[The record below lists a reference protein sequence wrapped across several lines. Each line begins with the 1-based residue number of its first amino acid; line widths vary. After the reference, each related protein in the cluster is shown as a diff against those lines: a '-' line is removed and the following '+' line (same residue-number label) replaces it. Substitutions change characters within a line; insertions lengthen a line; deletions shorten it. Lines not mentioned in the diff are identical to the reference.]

1 MRREL
6 GTSSFAASLKI
17 GEIMAEQAGAT
28 LPLDGREVNVVR
40 AETAE
45 LWKLSWPVVLSRLGI
60 MVMGLSDAIVVGRFS
75 ATQLGYHAL
84 AWAPT
89 SVVVTMAVGLLTG
102 VQVMTARR
110 IGQGHRELTGA
121 VLRRGL
127 AYSFWIGMI
136 SLGVTLAAGPTF
148 LHVIGLDKDLA
159 DGASRAMLIFAL
171 SLPGYAISVAASF
184 WLEGL
189 GKPKPGAVMMWLANG
204 VNLALLLLLVP
215 GHLGIPAMGAVGG
228 AWATSGA
235 RTFLAVAMLIYIW
248 RMPEAR
254 ALGVFTKPERDRAS
268 EAEQRRIGYG
278 AGASNFFEV
287 AAFASMNIF
296 AGWMGGLTVAA
307 WAVVLNVAALVF
319 MVPLG
324 LSTGTAVMVGR
335 AYGARDAKGVTRA
348 GLIGFGITAA
358 FGLVISLIIWPAAGL
373 ISQAYTSDKVV
384 IAMASAALVLSCLF
398 FLVDALQVVIAQALR
413 ARGDVWLPTF
423 THLTS
428 YVLVMMPLAWWLAI
442 PMGLGLNGIVWAVIA
457 ASFISAGLLSWR
469 FWSLARRGL

>member
-1 MRREL
+1 MADQAQ
-6 GTSSFAASLKI
+6 AA
-17 GEIMAEQAGAT
+17 
-28 LPLDGREVNVVR
+28 LPAKGREIDLVR
-40 AETAE
+40 NETAE

-60 MVMGLSDAIVVGRFS
+60 MVMGLSDAIVVGRYS

-102 VQVMTARR
+102 IQVMTARR
-110 IGQGHRELTGA
+110 IGQGRRELTGA

-127 AYSFWIGMI
+127 IYSFWIGAVSMV
-136 SLGVTLAAGPTF
+136 VTLLAGPTF
-148 LHVIGLDKDLA
+148 LHLIGLERDLA
-159 DGASRAMLIFAL
+159 DGAARAMLIFAL
-171 SLPGYAISVAASF
+171 SLPGYAISVASSF

-189 GKPKPGAVMMWLANG
+189 GKPKPGAVIMWLANG
-204 VNLALLLLLVP
+204 VNLLLLLLLVP
-215 GHLGIPAMGAVGG
+215 GSFGLPALGAVGG
-228 AWATSGA
+228 AWATTGA
-235 RTFLAVAMLIYIW
+235 RTFLALAMLLYIW
-248 RMPEAR
+248 RMPETR
-254 ALGVFTKPERDRAS
+254 ALGVFSKPERDRPA
-268 EAEQRRIGYG
+268 EIEQRRIGYG

-335 AYGARDAKGVTRA
+335 AYGARDSRGVVRS

-358 FGLVISLIIWPAAGL
+358 FGLVISLIIWPSAGL
-373 ISQAYTSDKVV
+373 ISKAYTSDPLVLK
-384 IAMASAALVLSCLF
+384 MASAALILSCLF

-423 THLTS
+423 THMTS
-428 YVLVMMPLAWWLAI
+428 YVVVMMPLAWWLSM

-457 ASFISAGLLSWR
+457 ASFLSAGLLATR
-469 FWSLARRGL
+469 FWVLARRGL

>member
-1 MRREL
+1 MADPAQ
-6 GTSSFAASLKI
+6 AA
-17 GEIMAEQAGAT
+17 
-28 LPLDGREVNVVR
+28 LPLGEREIDVVR
-40 AETAE
+40 KETAE

-89 SVVVTMAVGLLTG
+89 SVVVTMCVGLLTG

-110 IGQGHRELTGA
+110 IGQGRRELTGA

-127 AYSFWIGMI
+127 SYGFWIGVVSMAI
-136 SLGVTLAAGPTF
+136 TLAAGPTF

-159 DGASRAMLIFAL
+159 DGAAKAMLIFAL
-171 SLPGYAISVAASF
+171 SLPGYAFSVAASF

-204 VNLALLLLLVP
+204 VNLALLLVLVP
-215 GHLGIPAMGAVGG
+215 GNFGLPALGAVGG
-228 AWATSGA
+228 AWATTGA
-235 RTFLAVAMLIYIW
+235 RTFLALAMLAYIW

-254 ALGVFTKPERDRAS
+254 ALGVFNKPERDKPA
-268 EAEQRRIGYG
+268 EVEQRRIGYG

-296 AGWMGGLTVAA
+296 AGWMGGLHVAA

-335 AYGARDAKGVTRA
+335 AYGARDPCGVTRA
-348 GLIGFGITAA
+348 GLIGFGMTAV
-358 FGLVISLIIWPAAGL
+358 FGLVISLVIWPSAGL
-373 ISQAYTSDKVV
+373 ISQAYTYDKMVL
-384 IAMASAALVLSCLF
+384 AMASAALVLSCLF

-428 YVLVMMPLAWWLAI
+428 YVLVMMPLAWFLAI
-442 PMGLGLNGIVWAVIA
+442 HLKIGLNGIVWAVIA
-457 ASFISAGLLSWR
+457 ASFLSAGLLSAR
-469 FWSLARRGL
+469 FWMLARRGL

>member
-1 MRREL
+1 
-6 GTSSFAASLKI
+6 
-17 GEIMAEQAGAT
+17 MAEQAGAT
-28 LPLDGREVNVVR
+28 LPSDGREIDVVR
-40 AETAE
+40 AQTAE
-45 LWKLSWPVVLSRLGI
+45 LWKLSWPVVISRLGI
-60 MVMGLSDAIVVGRFS
+60 MTMGLSDAIVVGRYS

-110 IGQGHRELTGA
+110 IGQGRRELTGA

-127 AYSFWIGMI
+127 AYSFWIGVI
-136 SLGVTLAAGPTF
+136 SLAITLIAGPAF

-171 SLPGYAISVAASF
+171 SLPGYAISVSASF

-215 GHLGIPAMGAVGG
+215 GHLGIPPLGAVGG
-228 AWATSGA
+228 AWATTGA
-235 RTFLAVAMLIYIW
+235 RTFLAIAMLIYIL
-248 RMPEAR
+248 RMPESR
-254 ALGVFTKPERDRAS
+254 ALGVFTKPERDRPA

-307 WAVVLNVAALVF
+307 WAVVLNVAAMVF

-335 AYGARDAKGVTRA
+335 AYGARDARGVVRA
-348 GLIGFGITAA
+348 GLIGFGITAV
-358 FGLVISLIIWPAAGL
+358 FGLVISLVIWPSAGL

-423 THLTS
+423 THMTS

-442 PMGLGLNGIVWAVIA
+442 PMGLGLNGIVWAVIT

>member
-1 MRREL
+1 MADPAQ
-6 GTSSFAASLKI
+6 AA
-17 GEIMAEQAGAT
+17 
-28 LPLDGREVNVVR
+28 LPSGGREISVVR
-40 AETAE
+40 TETAE

-110 IGQGHRELTGA
+110 IGQGKRELTGA

-127 AYSFWIGMI
+127 AYSFWIGVI
-136 SLGVTLAAGPTF
+136 SMAVTLLAGPSF
-148 LHVIGLDKDLA
+148 LHVIGLEKDLA
-159 DGASRAMLIFAL
+159 DGAARAMLIFAL
-171 SLPGYAISVAASF
+171 SLPGYAFSVAASF

-204 VNLALLLLLVP
+204 VNLLLLLLLVP
-215 GHLGIPAMGAVGG
+215 GTLGLPAMGAVGG
-228 AWATSGA
+228 AWATTGA
-235 RTFLAVAMLIYIW
+235 RTFLAIVMLAYIW
-248 RMPEAR
+248 RMPEAK
-254 ALGVFTKPERDRAS
+254 ALGVFDKPERDQPA

-307 WAVVLNVAALVF
+307 WAVVLNVAAIIF

-335 AYGARDAKGVTRA
+335 AYGARDAHGVTRA
-348 GLIGFGITAA
+348 GLIGFAMTAA
-358 FGLVISLIIWPAAGL
+358 FGLVISLVIWPSAGF
-373 ISQAYTSDKVV
+373 ISQAYTSDKAV

-442 PMGLGLNGIVWAVIA
+442 RMELGLDGIVWAVVA
-457 ASFISAGLLSWR
+457 ASFLSAGLLGSR
-469 FWSLARRGL
+469 FWQLSRRGL

>member
-1 MRREL
+1 
-6 GTSSFAASLKI
+6 
-17 GEIMAEQAGAT
+17 MADQAGAT
-28 LPLDGREVNVVR
+28 LPSDGREIDIVR
-40 AETAE
+40 AQTAE

-60 MVMGLSDAIVVGRFS
+60 MTMGLSDAIVVGRYS

-110 IGQGHRELTGA
+110 IGQGRRELTGA

-127 AYSFWIGMI
+127 AYSFWIGVI
-136 SLGVTLAAGPTF
+136 SLAVTLLAGPKF
-148 LHVIGLDKDLA
+148 LHVIGLEKDLA

-189 GKPKPGAVMMWLANG
+189 GKPKPGAVMMWVANG

-215 GHLGIPAMGAVGG
+215 GHLGIPSLGAVGG
-228 AWATSGA
+228 AWATTGA
-235 RTFLAVAMLIYIW
+235 RTFLAIAMLIYIL
-248 RMPEAR
+248 RMPESR

-307 WAVVLNVAALVF
+307 WAVVLNVAAMVF

-348 GLIGFGITAA
+348 GLIGFGITAV
-358 FGLVISLIIWPAAGL
+358 FGLVISLIIWPTAGW
-373 ISQAYTSDKVV
+373 IAQAYTSDKVV

-423 THLTS
+423 THMTS

-469 FWSLARRGL
+469 FWALARRGL

>member
-1 MRREL
+1 MADPAQ
-6 GTSSFAASLKI
+6 AA
-17 GEIMAEQAGAT
+17 
-28 LPLDGREVNVVR
+28 LPSGGREIDVVR
-40 AETAE
+40 TETAE

-89 SVVVTMAVGLLTG
+89 SVVVTMSVGLLTG
-102 VQVMTARR
+102 VQVMTARA
-110 IGQGHRELTGA
+110 IGQERRDLTGA

-127 AYSFWIGMI
+127 IYSFWIGAVSMA
-136 SLGVTLAAGPTF
+136 LTFLAGPTF
-148 LHVIGLDKDLA
+148 LHLIGLEKDLA
-159 DGASRAMLIFAL
+159 DGAGRVMLVFAL
-171 SLPGYAISVAASF
+171 SLPGYAVSVAASF

-189 GKPKPGAVMMWLANG
+189 GRPKPGAVMMWLANG
-204 VNLALLLLLVP
+204 VNLAVLLLLVP
-215 GHLGIPAMGAVGG
+215 GTFGLPALGAVGG
-228 AWATSGA
+228 AWATTSA
-235 RTFLAVAMLIYIW
+235 RTFLALAILLYIW

-254 ALGVFTKPERDRAS
+254 ALGVFSRPERDLPA
-268 EAEQRRIGYG
+268 ETEQRRIGYG

-287 AAFASMNIF
+287 AAFASMNVF

-335 AYGARDAKGVTRA
+335 AYGARDARGVTRA

-358 FGLVISLIIWPAAGL
+358 FGLIISLAIWPSAGVISK
-373 ISQAYTSDKVV
+373 AYTSDAVV
-384 IAMASAALVLSCLF
+384 LKMASAALVLSCLF

-423 THLTS
+423 THMTS
-428 YVLVMMPLAWWLAI
+428 YVLVMMPLAWWLSI
-442 PMGLGLNGIVWAVIA
+442 PMGMGLNGIVWAVIT
-457 ASFISAGLLSWR
+457 ASFLSAGLLAMR
-469 FWSLARRGL
+469 FWMLARRGL

>member
-1 MRREL
+1 
-6 GTSSFAASLKI
+6 
-17 GEIMAEQAGAT
+17 MAEQAGAT
-28 LPLDGREVNVVR
+28 LPSDGREIDVVR
-40 AETAE
+40 AQTAE

-110 IGQGHRELTGA
+110 IGQGRRELTGA

-127 AYSFWIGMI
+127 AYSFWIGVV
-136 SLGVTLAAGPTF
+136 SLIVTLVAGPGF

-204 VNLALLLLLVP
+204 VNLAVLLLLVP
-215 GHLGIPAMGAVGG
+215 GHFGIPSMGAVGG
-228 AWATSGA
+228 AWATTGA
-235 RTFLAVAMLIYIW
+235 RTFLAIAMLIYIW

-254 ALGVFTKPERDRAS
+254 ALGVFTKPERDRAA

-307 WAVVLNVAALVF
+307 WAVVLNVAAMVF

-335 AYGARDAKGVTRA
+335 AYGARDARGVVRA
-348 GLIGFGITAA
+348 GLIGFGITAV
-358 FGLVISLIIWPAAGL
+358 FGLVISLVIWPSAGL

-384 IAMASAALVLSCLF
+384 IAMASTALVLSCLF

-423 THLTS
+423 THMTS

>member
-1 MRREL
+1 M
-6 GTSSFAASLKI
+6 
-17 GEIMAEQAGAT
+17 MADQAGAT
-28 LPLDGREVNVVR
+28 LPSDGREIDVVR
-40 AETAE
+40 AQTIE

-60 MVMGLSDAIVVGRFS
+60 MTMGLSDAIVVGRYS

-110 IGQGHRELTGA
+110 IGQGRRELTGA

-127 AYSFWIGMI
+127 AYSFWIGLI
-136 SLGVTLAAGPTF
+136 SLAVTLLAGPTF
-148 LHVIGLDKDLA
+148 LHAIGLDKDLA

-189 GKPKPGAVMMWLANG
+189 GKPKPGAVMMWVANG

-215 GHLGIPAMGAVGG
+215 GHLGVPPLGAVGG
-228 AWATSGA
+228 AWATAGA
-235 RTFLAVAMLIYIW
+235 RTFLAIAMLIYILN
-248 RMPEAR
+248 MPEAR
-254 ALGVFTKPERDRAS
+254 ALGVFDKPERDGAS

-307 WAVVLNVAALVF
+307 WAVVLNVAAMVF
-319 MVPLG
+319 MAPLG

-358 FGLVISLIIWPAAGL
+358 FGLLISLIIWPTAGL

-384 IAMASAALVLSCLF
+384 IAMASTALVLSCLF

-423 THLTS
+423 TLMTI
-428 YVLVMMPLAWWLAI
+428 YVLVMKPLAWWLAI

-457 ASFISAGLLSWR
+457 ASFMSAGLLGWR
-469 FWSLARRGL
+469 FWWLARRGL